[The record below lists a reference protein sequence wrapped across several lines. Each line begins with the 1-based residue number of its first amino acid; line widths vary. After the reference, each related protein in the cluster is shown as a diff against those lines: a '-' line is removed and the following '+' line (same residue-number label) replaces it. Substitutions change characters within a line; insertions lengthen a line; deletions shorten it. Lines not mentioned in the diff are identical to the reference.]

1 MSRITERLKELGI
14 ELPIPLQPLAN
25 YVPYRWSGSLLF
37 VSGQVPV
44 QNGTLPYLGKVGVDL
59 SIEQGQAAA
68 RLCAI
73 NILAQVNAALNGN
86 LDHVNACLKL
96 GGFVNCAPY
105 FSDQPTVI
113 NGASDFM
120 VDVFGDKG
128 RHARAAVGSNALPRN
143 VAVEVDAIFDCQPP
157 K

>member
-37 VSGQVPV
+37 ISGQVPV

-96 GGFVNCAPY
+96 GGFVNCAPD

-128 RHARAAVGSNALPRN
+128 RHALAAV
-143 VAVEVDAIFDCQPP
+143 
-157 K
+157 

>member
-1 MSRITERLKELGI
+1 MSVVAKRLQELGI
-14 ELPIPLQPLAN
+14 VLPTPVQPVAN

-37 VSGQVPV
+37 IAGQIPL
-44 QNGTLPYLGKVGVDL
+44 QDGQLPYLGKVGVGL

-86 LDHVNACLKL
+86 LDRVNACLKL
-96 GGFVNCAPY
+96 GGFVNCAAD
-105 FSDQPTVI
+105 FSDQPTVV
-113 NGASDFM
+113 NGASDLM

-143 VAVEVDAIFDCQPP
+143 VAVEIDAIFDCQP
-157 K
+157 

>member
-1 MSRITERLKELGI
+1 MSKIAERLKDLGI
-14 ELPIPLQPLAN
+14 VLPKPVQPLAN

-37 VSGQVPV
+37 ISGQIPL
-44 QNGTLPYLGKVGVDL
+44 QNDSLPYLGKVGVDL

-73 NILAQVNAALNGN
+73 NILAQVNAALKGN
-86 LDHVNACLKL
+86 LDLVDACLKL
-96 GGFVNCAPY
+96 GGFVNCAPD
-105 FSDQPTVI
+105 FSAQPTVI
-113 NGASDFM
+113 NGASDLM

-143 VAVEVDAIFDCQPP
+143 VAVEIDAIFQCRID
-157 K
+157 